1 MCVVSSTQHQVSQ
14 TSWIH
19 IAVEGKSMNPQYHL
33 PHDGVST
40 SGEAVQLFRES
51 VSYIKDQ
58 GVLVNQS

>member
-1 MCVVSSTQHQVSQ
+1 MS
-14 TSWIH
+14 
-19 IAVEGKSMNPQYHL
+19 PQYHL